1 MEFLKITTV
10 SKKNWRAV
18 VPLDNTLHRL
28 RALATSNTDRR
39 GRAREAA
46 ECIRAA
52 RSYHWVGLYDV
63 TASHIS
69 AIAWTGS
76 TPPTHPTFPRSQ
88 GLNGAAIS
96 SGAPLIVQDVRKDA
110 RYLTTFSATL
120 AEAIFPIRSIN
131 GTVVGTI
138 DVESDRA
145 DAFTPDD
152 ERFLTLCA
160 EALLGLW
167 V

>member
-1 MEFLKITTV
+1 
-10 SKKNWRAV
+10 
-18 VPLDNTLHRL
+18 
-28 RALATSNTDRR
+28 
-39 GRAREAA
+39 
-46 ECIRAA
+46 
-52 RSYHWVGLYDV
+52 
-63 TASHIS
+63 
-69 AIAWTGS
+69 
-76 TPPTHPTFPRSQ
+76 
-88 GLNGAAIS
+88 LNGAAIF

-120 AEAIFPIRSIN
+120 AEAIFPIRSID

-152 ERFLTLCA
+152 ERFLILCA

-167 V
+167 A